1 MPEDREER
9 RGRSGRGRS
18 GRDERRERCRPHFG
32 DIVERIEILKRVP
45 PDDAIEVLKTIIEAA
60 FFAGVA
66 CGCCECGC
74 CEEREER
81 RGRSGR
87 SDERRRF
94 RD

>member
-1 MPEDREER
+1 MAEDRDDR
-9 RGRSGRGRS
+9 RRDGRDRFDD
-18 GRDERRERCRPHFG
+18 DERRRMRCRPHFG

-74 CEEREER
+74 REER
-81 RGRSGR
+81 DRDRDDDDR
-87 SDERRRF
+87 RRRF